1 MDRETL
7 ERDRPVSTAREAR
20 SLALALATWS
30 WPPSYPFLRA
40 CLLEAYAGL
49 GLETDPPVL
58 DLACGDGRF
67 ARALVQRGVIA
78 RIDAGLERVWA
89 DTAAARRR
97 GLPVV
102 LGDLSAL
109 PFADRAA
116 GTVLCNTA
124 LNCLVGG
131 PASLPGVFAEIRRVL
146 RPGGR
151 LVASVHV
158 RAHDDLL
165 TGGRLLRALGLEEAA
180 RRYAARV
187 NRENGRTIHLDPAG
201 WRAALEASGF
211 VVERTRPLVDARAMR
226 ARSVL
231 RLVKFVRPRR
241 LARLLIRRLAAGPLA
256 PLVGKQPREGELAAF
271 LLLVARR
278 PG

>member
-1 MDRETL
+1 M
-7 ERDRPVSTAREAR
+7 SAAGQAS

-49 GLETDPPVL
+49 GSRIEPPVI

-67 ARALVQRGVIA
+67 ARALVERGVIA
-78 RIDAGLERVWA
+78 RIDAGLERDRA
-89 DTAAARRR
+89 DTAVARRQ

-109 PFADRAA
+109 PFADHVA

-131 PASLPGVFAEIRRVL
+131 PASLPGVLAEIRRVL

-151 LVASVHV
+151 LVASMHV

-165 TGGRLLRALGLEEAA
+165 TGVQILRGLGLAGAA
-180 RRYAARV
+180 GRYAERT
-187 NRENGRTIHLDPAG
+187 NRKNGRTIHLDPAG
-201 WRAALEASGF
+201 WRAALEAACF
-211 VVERTRPLVDARAMR
+211 LVEDLRPLVGARAMR
-226 ARSVL
+226 ARSLL
-231 RLVKFVRPRR
+231 RLFKLVRPRE
-241 LARLLIRRLAAGPLA
+241 LARLITRRLLLGPLA
-256 PLVGKQPREGELAAF
+256 PLVGAPPNEGEPAAF
-271 LLLVARR
+271 LVLIARR
-278 PG
+278 PD

>member
-1 MDRETL
+1 MADEGT
-7 ERDRPVSTAREAR
+7 AR

-30 WPPSYPFLRA
+30 WPPSFPFLRA

-49 GLETDPPVL
+49 GIETQPPVL

-67 ARALVQRGVIA
+67 ARALVERGVIA
-78 RIDAGLERVWA
+78 RIDAGLERMRA
-89 DTAAARRR
+89 DTVVARRW

-102 LGDLSAL
+102 QGDLSAL
-109 PFADRAA
+109 PFADHAA

-131 PASLPGVFAEIRRVL
+131 PASLPGVLAEIRRVL

-151 LVASVHV
+151 LVASMHV

-165 TGGRLLRALGLEEAA
+165 TGVRILRGLGLAGAA
-180 RRYAARV
+180 TRYAERV

-201 WRAALEASGF
+201 WRAALEAAGF
-211 VVERTRPLVDARAMR
+211 VVEHMRSLVDGRGMR
-226 ARSVL
+226 ARSLL
-231 RLVKFVRPRR
+231 RLVKLVRPRG
-241 LARLLIRRLAAGPLA
+241 LARLVTRRLLVGPLA
-256 PLVGKQPREGELAAF
+256 PLIGATPIEGEPAAF

-278 PG
+278 PDPAGQRMRAA